1 MTWLVCA
8 PPILILKVQRTS
20 MSFISLI
27 KAIIRWS
34 GILILV
40 SQCQEL
46 MVLISSI
53 IKSDVFPCNW
63 FYTIKMMLLHT
74 SNLSIT
80 LKWFYWTLRA
90 HQLQLQVIS
99 SISRVIWAFGFPNTA
114 PQKNCHFSKA
124 QYWLFFRQRRNQ
136 FIPLEVTQHTVRFHT
151 IFFLSDINVI
161 NQFIIIF
168 CHLFIKHR
176 KQQDMLSG

>member
-8 PPILILKVQRTS
+8 TPILILKVQGPS

-34 GILILV
+34 GGLILV

-46 MVLISSI
+46 RVLISSI
-53 IKSDVFPCNW
+53 IESDVFPCNW

-74 SNLSIT
+74 SSQSIT
-80 LKWFYWTLRA
+80 LKWCYWTLRA
-90 HQLQLQVIS
+90 HRLQLQEIS
-99 SISRVIWAFGFPNTA
+99 SFSRVMWAFGFPNTA

-124 QYWLFFRQRRNQ
+124 QYWIFFRQRRNQ
-136 FIPLEVTQHTVRFHT
+136 FIPFEVTQHTVRFQT
-151 IFFLSDINVI
+151 IFFFLSDINI
-161 NQFIIIF
+161 TN
-168 CHLFIKHR
+168 
-176 KQQDMLSG
+176 S